1 MNLHQEPEIDLPYK
15 CLIESHIEHLMSKYD
30 RLSTDDAHPQLWFL
44 SATFLPFRYKRT
56 NNVSI
61 PLDRCLAYF
70 VRFYVNLLPKLM
82 SNFERKRHLQP
93 LTYLYA
99 DYPFTKKDKTYAP
112 LTPNE
117 KFNANQFRLYLEHPE
132 TNPHV
137 HAVMLL
143 PPSLINRFKAI
154 LPELEKLFRGLC
166 RTNCTFNASAF
177 EPADIRS
184 VIFYASKLLKQPQAV
199 LKSVAKYAREPITQK
214 PGELSTSFASDD
226 LYIVLPK
233 ARREPVY
240 CKPRWERELS
250 AQIKQAKR
258 FRVLTPPTITPIEA
272 GTIFKRSDLRR

>member
-1 MNLHQEPEIDLPYK
+1 MNLHREPHIDLPYE
-15 CLIESHIEHLMSKYD
+15 CLIESHIEHLLSKYK
-30 RLSTDDAHPQLWFL
+30 RLSTNAARPQLWFL
-44 SATFLPFRYKRT
+44 SATFLPLRHKRT
-56 NNVSI
+56 NNVPI
-61 PLDRCLAYF
+61 PLDRCLGYF
-70 VRFYVNLLPKLM
+70 QQFYVSLLPKLM
-82 SNFERKRHLQP
+82 SNFGRKRHLQP

-143 PPSLINRFKAI
+143 RPGLIDRFHAVV
-154 LPELEKLFRGLC
+154 PQLETLFRGSC
-166 RTNCTFNASAF
+166 RTNCTFDAAAF
-177 EPADIRS
+177 EPSDIRS
-184 VIFYASKLLKQPQAV
+184 VIFYASKLLREPQVV

-214 PGELSTSFASDD
+214 PGQLSTSFASDD
-226 LYIVLPK
+226 LYTVLPK

-240 CKPRWERELS
+240 CKPRWERELA
-250 AQIKQAKR
+250 AQIKQARR
-258 FRVLTPPTITPIEA
+258 FIQLTPPTITSIEA